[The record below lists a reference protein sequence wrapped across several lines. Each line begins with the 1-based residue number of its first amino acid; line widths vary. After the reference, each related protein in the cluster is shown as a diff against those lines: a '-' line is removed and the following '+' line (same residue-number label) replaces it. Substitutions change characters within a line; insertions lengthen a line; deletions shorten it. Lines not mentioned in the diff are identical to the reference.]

1 MISGECASCGLKTAL
16 PKSKL
21 PTIISKEIAMTD
33 FESSGP
39 EDIIPPIHPGVFL
52 EEILVELEIS
62 HEELAAAIEVA
73 TGSVTAIVKG
83 HSPITGDMAM
93 RIGKAL
99 WMSPETWL
107 NLQKMYELEVAKIST
122 DTSSIVPLMP
132 PPDESLLQAPA
143 AEYISL

>member
-1 MISGECASCGLKTAL
+1 
-16 PKSKL
+16 
-21 PTIISKEIAMTD
+21 
-33 FESSGP
+33 
-39 EDIIPPIHPGVFL
+39 
-52 EEILVELEIS
+52 
-62 HEELAAAIEVA
+62 
-73 TGSVTAIVKG
+73 
-83 HSPITGDMAM
+83 M